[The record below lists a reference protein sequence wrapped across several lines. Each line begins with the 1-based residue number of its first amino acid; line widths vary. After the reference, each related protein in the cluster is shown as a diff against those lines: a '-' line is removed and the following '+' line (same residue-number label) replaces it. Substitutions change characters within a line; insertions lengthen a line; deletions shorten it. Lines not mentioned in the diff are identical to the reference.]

1 MRIEKKGKTTTPRMV
16 RGSVVLHRRK
26 CGKANCRCAGGVD
39 LHEST
44 VLSYSEGGKTHFVML
59 PAGEVAAVRA
69 ATRRYQQAKAR
80 VEDEANAGL
89 EALIARVAAARRP
102 TGR

>member
-1 MRIEKKGKTTTPRMV
+1 MPIEKKSDDKAPRMV
-16 RGSVVLHRRK
+16 RGSVVVHRRK
-26 CGKANCRCAGGVD
+26 CGKAKCRCADGTD

-89 EALIARVAAARRP
+89 DALIARVAAARGP

>member
-1 MRIEKKGKTTTPRMV
+1 MPIEKKRNTKAPRMV
-16 RGSVVLHRRK
+16 RGSVVVHRRK
-26 CGKANCRCAGGVD
+26 CGKVKCRCADGAD